1 MLAMDARTLWIPA
14 LAGGL
19 LAGTLDL
26 IYAFAWMAAF
36 HDKSP
41 LWVLQS
47 VASGWNGKAA
57 FEGGAAAG
65 AVGLA
70 SHFGISIG
78 AAGLYALA
86 SRGFP
91 LLREHWIACGA
102 IFGVLVYLFMNF
114 VVIAFSA
121 APFKPSTAPAVI
133 IRGFVSHA
141 LLFGIPIAWCA
152 GAASSWSRS

>member
-1 MLAMDARTLWIPA
+1 MPAMDIRTLWIPA

-26 IYAFAWMAAF
+26 IYAFVWMAAF

-57 FEGGAAAG
+57 FEGGALAG
-65 AVGLA
+65 AVGFA
-70 SHFGISIG
+70 SHFGISIA
-78 AAGLYALA
+78 AAGLYTVA
-86 SRGFP
+86 SRGLP
-91 LLREHWIACGA
+91 LLREHWIVCGTL
-102 IFGVLVYLFMNF
+102 FGVLVYLFMNF
-114 VVIAFSA
+114 VVISLSA
-121 APFKPSTAPAVI
+121 APFKPSAAAAVI
-133 IRGFVSHA
+133 VRGFISHA

-152 GAASSWSRS
+152 NAASSWTRA

>member
-1 MLAMDARTLWIPA
+1 MLAMEARTFWIPA

-26 IYAFAWMAAF
+26 IYAFVWMAAF

-57 FEGGAAAG
+57 FEGGGLAG
-65 AVGLA
+65 AVGFA
-70 SHFGISIG
+70 SHFGISIV
-78 AAGLYALA
+78 AAGLYIVA
-86 SRGFP
+86 SRGLP
-91 LLREHWIACGA
+91 LMREHWIVCGA

-114 VVIAFSA
+114 VVIAYSA
-121 APFKPSTAPAVI
+121 APFKPSLAPAVI
-133 IRGFVSHA
+133 IRGFISHA

-152 GAASSWSRS
+152 GAAPSWMRA